1 MDAAD
6 VTGAWM
12 PGSCGSRVKISPGQH
27 AAMHRRAY
35 LGIHSRLPVDGWD
48 AASAVCHA
56 GSVKAVSR
64 AVVARNAEQEGH
76 FDPILCRWA
85 CHHFAA
91 TATIICTPQE
101 YIARLFVLDVVQVTQ
116 AFSDT
121 NLIISG
127 ATAASLALGRF
138 VLLPIQRKFNAKA
151 GLPTQNGIP
160 HAEAGDRWG
169 PWLLACHGPVSGI
182 LCGILYLA
190 VGFLALSMRQKQRQ
204 CFVGCIRSV
213 LQTVKPCFSHRL
225 AQEASWLLKSND
237 PANFTLVDVFAWW
250 VLSTMGVHVHLARP

>member
-1 MDAAD
+1 VSRDRRVSRQECIAERI
-6 VTGAWM
+6 W
-12 PGSCGSRVKISPGQH
+12 GSILAV
-27 AAMHRRAY
+27 
-35 LGIHSRLPVDGWD
+35 PVDGWD
-48 AASAVCHA
+48 AASALCHA

-64 AVVARNAEQEGH
+64 AVVARNAEQEGQI
-76 FDPILCRWA
+76 DPILCRWA
-85 CHHFAA
+85 CNHFAA
-91 TATIICTPQE
+91 AATITCTPQE
-101 YIARLFVLDVVQVTQ
+101 FIARLFVLNVVQVTQ

-182 LCGILYLA
+182 LCGILYPA

-204 CFVGCIRSV
+204 RFVGCIRSI

-237 PANFTLVDVFAWW
+237 PANFTLIDVFAWW
-250 VLSTMGVHVHLARP
+250 VLSTMGVQVHLARPWRCCTIGGGQELAA